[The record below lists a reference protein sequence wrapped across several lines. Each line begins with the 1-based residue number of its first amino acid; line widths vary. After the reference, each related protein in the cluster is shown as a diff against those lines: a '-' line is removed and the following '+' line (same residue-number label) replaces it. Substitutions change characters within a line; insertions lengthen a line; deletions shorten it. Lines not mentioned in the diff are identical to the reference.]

1 MGNGKYNFNRQT
13 DFVTWLRAFAVISIL
28 LCHYVQESANAY
40 IQMSAQLF
48 NIGVNIFFLISGFC
62 FGLQGEIK
70 DTFNWYKKRL
80 KRIYIPLWIFLIF
93 LMLTYI
99 VLRLKFNIGNLLT
112 CFLGIQGAKV
122 GVLGADHTWFITV
135 ILLCYLV
142 TPLIAK
148 QEWKKGWFFLG
159 LLPIVFAFVP
169 NPSVYTL
176 LDPVCFYVLAYF
188 IGRKY
193 KGNDTTLQKAVISFG
208 IMVISFT
215 ARFGVKILADGTIW
229 YERIAVTYTQYIAAF
244 AIFVIFSF
252 IFKNVKVGKLCK
264 GFCKISF
271 EVYLCHYMFVVGP
284 VSLMHLT
291 SNFVVDIVITT
302 VVVCVVAVVLN
313 LASRMMQKRIEKIG

>member
-1 MGNGKYNFNRQT
+1 MGNEKYNFDRQT

-28 LCHYVQESANAY
+28 LCHYVQKSANAY

-99 VLRLKFNIGNLLT
+99 VLGLKFNIGNLLT

-148 QEWKKGWFFLG
+148 REWKKGWFFLG
-159 LLPIVFAFVP
+159 LLPIIFAFVP

-176 LDPVCFYVLAYF
+176 LDPICFYVLAYF
-188 IGRKY
+188 MGRKY
-193 KGNDTTLQKAVISFG
+193 KENDTTLKKGVIIFG
-208 IMVISFT
+208 IMVISFAT
-215 ARFGVKILADGTIW
+215 RFGVKIFADGTIW
-229 YERIAVTYTQYIAAF
+229 YERIAVPYTQYIAAF

-252 IFKNVKVGKLCK
+252 IFKGVKVGKLCK

-291 SNFVVDIVITT
+291 SNFVVNMVITT
-302 VVVCVVAVVLN
+302 VVVCVVAVVLY
-313 LASRMMQKRIEKIG
+313 LASEMMQKRIEK

>member
-208 IMVISFT
+208 IMVIS
-215 ARFGVKILADGTIW
+215 
-229 YERIAVTYTQYIAAF
+229 
-244 AIFVIFSF
+244 
-252 IFKNVKVGKLCK
+252 
-264 GFCKISF
+264 
-271 EVYLCHYMFVVGP
+271 
-284 VSLMHLT
+284 
-291 SNFVVDIVITT
+291 
-302 VVVCVVAVVLN
+302 VC
-313 LASRMMQKRIEKIG
+313 

>member
-1 MGNGKYNFNRQT
+1 MGNEKYNFNRQT
-13 DFVTWLRAFAVISIL
+13 DFVTWLRAFAVVSIL
-28 LCHYVQESANAY
+28 LCHYVPESTNAY

-48 NIGVNIFFLISGFC
+48 NIGVNIFFIISGFC

-70 DTFNWYKKRL
+70 EVLSWYKKRL
-80 KRIYIPLWIFLIF
+80 KRIYIPLWMFLIF

-99 VLRLKFNIGNLLT
+99 ALGLKFNSGNLLT

-122 GVLGADHTWFITV
+122 GVLGADHTWFITA
-135 ILLCYLV
+135 ILLCYFV
-142 TPLIAK
+142 TPFIAK
-148 QEWKKGWFFLG
+148 QAWKKRWLFLG
-159 LLPIVFAFVP
+159 ILPLIFAFVP

-188 IGRKY
+188 MGREY
-193 KGNDTTLQKAVISFG
+193 KGNDISLQKAVTAFGIVAISF
-208 IMVISFT
+208 MT
-215 ARFGVKILADGTIW
+215 RFGVKMVADGTIW
-229 YERIAVTYTQYIAAF
+229 YERIAVPYTQYIAAF
-244 AIFVIFSF
+244 AIFLIFSF

-284 VSLMHLT
+284 ISLMHLT
-291 SNFVVDIVITT
+291 SNFVVDMVITT

-313 LASRMMQKRIEKIG
+313 LVSGVVQKKLGNCN